1 MPSFGAT
8 FVLRKDRIMTAK
20 IERTDVPEA
29 ARPGAPMSNT
39 RLKPSWLLATFAAF
53 AVVMGLTFT
62 AAAQTATS
70 TTGVVVGVVTDATGA
85 VLPGVSVVLTD
96 VNTNAPRETVTSES
110 GHYSFANV
118 LPGKYKL
125 SATLQGFQQT
135 IVPEIVVEVNKSNSV
150 DVKLGVGQVSEAV
163 EVTGSAAVALQHND
177 STVTNTMSEQTVLR
191 LPNPTRSI
199 ESIQF
204 NQPLTIPYSGGVDS
218 SRSRAGSVAGART
231 DQNTYTLDGADVS
244 DNVVGDGF
252 LETLPSAIV
261 PLPAESVEEF
271 SAATTNANATFGRGS
286 GAQFVVVTKRGTNR
300 FRGSGYFYRQDD
312 AFNANTWNRNR
323 LSQAKPELEDNRGG
337 FSLGGPIQSNKM
349 FFFTNYEARRFPR
362 TTVVNRTVPTD
373 SLKAGL
379 LLFRDAAGNVNTY
392 NMRTLDP
399 RGIGLNPVVASFYDL
414 LPGGQRHGWRRR
426 SQHDPVHGR
435 SRFIVQQRHLRAAP
449 GSQRLDELARGC
461 ELPVRQHPRAR
472 CGTGGHQRFAAGQC
486 EGPAGCA
493 RRPAARAAV
502 PRRRSHRPAFTAA
515 PQRNTRVVRA
525 RLPGVHPR
533 GSLPAGTGHQRG
545 DGRWRR
551 GRADWRKHQRRTFPG
566 RQSAHVSGD
575 QQLDLEPRQAH
586 HPLRRHL
593 AARVPGTSIAPTS

>member
-1 MPSFGAT
+1 
-8 FVLRKDRIMTAK
+8 
-20 IERTDVPEA
+20 
-29 ARPGAPMSNT
+29 MS
-39 RLKPSWLLATFAAF
+39 
-53 AVVMGLTFT
+53 
-62 AAAQTATS
+62 
-70 TTGVVVGVVTDATGA
+70 DATGA
-85 VLPGVSVVLTD
+85 VLPGVTVVLTD
-96 VNTNAPRETVTSES
+96 INTNAPRETVTSES

-150 DVKLGVGQVSEAV
+150 DVRLGVGQVSEAV
-163 EVTGSAAVALQHND
+163 EVTGNAAVALQHND

-204 NQPLTIPYSGGVDS
+204 NQPLTVPYSGGVDS
-218 SRSRAGSVAGART
+218 SRNRAGSVAGART

-312 AFNANTWNRNR
+312 EFNANTWNRNR

-362 TTVVNRTVPTD
+362 TTDVNRTVPTD

-379 LLFRDAAGNVNTY
+379 LLFRDAAGNLNSY

-399 RGIGLNPVVASFYDL
+399 ARDRSQSDCRRL
-414 LPGGQRHGWRRR
+414 LRPPPGGERPDGRRR

-449 GSQRLDELARGC
+449 GSQRLDELACGC

-472 CGTGGHQRFAAGQC
+472 GGAGGHQRVAARQRQ
-486 EGPAGCA
+486 GPAGCA
-493 RRPAARAAV
+493 RGSAARAAV
-502 PRRRSHRPAFTAA
+502 PGRRPHRPAVTAA
-515 PQRNTRVVRA
+515 SSMRHASRTCAATWR
-525 RLPGVHPR
+525 
-533 GSLPAGTGHQRG
+533 SPASIRSRRCRESTS
-545 DGRWRR
+545 RWTWASSTSR
-551 GRADWRKHQRRTFPG
+551 
-566 RQSAHVSGD
+566 SA
-575 QQLDLEPRQAH
+575 
-586 HPLRRHL
+586 
-593 AARVPGTSIAPTS
+593 